1 MKLKLLRLYSSL
13 MKCFVHLF
21 VKKVILVVLII
32 IIERFSVLRWEE
44 KNRMN
49 IRISVYKVKGKV
61 ENFGK
66 VSNAAKSKIK
76 QEVL

>member
-1 MKLKLLRLYSSL
+1 
-13 MKCFVHLF
+13 
-21 VKKVILVVLII
+21 
-32 IIERFSVLRWEE
+32 
-44 KNRMN
+44 MN

-66 VSNAAKSKIK
+66 VSNAAKLKIK